1 MAEEVQSS
9 PIDMLFQEF
18 NQATRETDQIRDQ
31 IIQQLV
37 NSVPSINYDKDS
49 ARDIEVKMG
58 VIKTLDD
65 ILKSKESSKANKI
78 TTYLKRKDTENTENY
93 QEAVLAVLSNLDP
106 EQFRKGSVAVQDNVD
121 DQLEHQFEAS
131 GQVPIKPGETE
142 IDTPMAMEE
151 EA

>member
-1 MAEEVQSS
+1 MSEETQSS
-9 PIDMLFQEF
+9 PIDLLFNEF
-18 NQATRETDQIRDQ
+18 NQATHETDQIRDR

-37 NSVPSINYDKDS
+37 NSVPTIDYDKDS

-78 TTYLKRKDTENTENY
+78 TTYLKRKDTENTQNY
-93 QEAVLAVLSNLDP
+93 QEGVLAVLNSLDP
-106 EQFRKGSVAVQDNVD
+106 EQFRKGSVALQDNVD

-131 GQVPIKPGETE
+131 GQSPIKPGETE
-142 IDTPMAMEE
+142 IDTPMSVE

>member
-1 MAEEVQSS
+1 MADDTQSS

-18 NQATRETDQIRDQ
+18 NQATLETDKIREQ

-37 NSVPSINYDKDS
+37 NTIPTVDYKNDS

-93 QEAVLAVLSNLDP
+93 QEAVLAVLNNLDP
-106 EQFRKGSVAVQDNVD
+106 EQFRKGNVTIQDNVD
-121 DQLEHQFEAS
+121 DQLEQQFETS
-131 GQVPIKPGETE
+131 GQSPIKPGETE
-142 IDTPMAMEE
+142 IDAPVPNGEK
-151 EA
+151 

>member
-1 MAEEVQSS
+1 MSEEVQSS

-37 NSVPSINYDKDS
+37 NSVPSINYDQDS

-78 TTYLKRKDTENTENY
+78 TTYLKRKDTENTQNY
-93 QEAVLAVLSNLDP
+93 QEGVLAVLNSLDP
-106 EQFRKGSVAVQDNVD
+106 EQFRRGKVILQDDVD
-121 DQLEHQFEAS
+121 DQLKHQFESS
-131 GQVPIKPGETE
+131 GQSPIKPGETE

>member
-1 MAEEVQSS
+1 MADDTQSS

-18 NQATRETDQIRDQ
+18 NQATQETDKIRDQ

-37 NSVPSINYDKDS
+37 NSVPSIDYKSDS

-65 ILKSKESSKANKI
+65 ILKSKESSKVNKI

-93 QEAVLAVLSNLDP
+93 QEAVLAVLNNLDP
-106 EQFRKGSVAVQDNVD
+106 EQFRKGNVTIQDNVD
-121 DQLEHQFEAS
+121 DQLEQQFETS
-131 GQVPIKPGETE
+131 GQSPIKPGETE
-142 IDTPMAMEE
+142 IDALVPSEE
-151 EA
+151 E

>member
-1 MAEEVQSS
+1 MSEPSKVS
-9 PIDMLFQEF
+9 PLDTLFQEY
-18 NQATRETDQIRDQ
+18 NQATQDTDQIRDT

-37 NSVPSINYDKDS
+37 AQVPTIDYNKDS

-78 TTYLKRKDTENTENY
+78 TTYLKRKDTENTANY
-93 QEAVLAVLSNLDP
+93 QESVIAILNTLDP
-106 EQFRKGSVAVQDNVD
+106 EQFRKGSTVIDTDVD
-121 DQLEHQFEAS
+121 AQLEQQFQGS
-131 GQVPIKPGETE
+131 GQAPITRGETE
-142 IDTPMAMEE
+142 LDPINN

>member
-78 TTYLKRKDTENTENY
+78 TTYLKRKDTENTQNY
-93 QEAVLAVLSNLDP
+93 QEGVLAVLNSLDP
-106 EQFRKGSVAVQDNVD
+106 EQFRRGKVILQDDVD
-121 DQLEHQFEAS
+121 DQLKHQFESS
-131 GQVPIKPGETE
+131 GQSPIKPGETE

>member
-1 MAEEVQSS
+1 MAEEMQSS

-18 NQATRETDQIRDQ
+18 NQATQETDQIRDQ

-37 NSVPSINYDKDS
+37 GSVPKIDYERDS

-78 TTYLKRKDTENTENY
+78 TTYLKRKDTENTQNY
-93 QEAVLAVLSNLDP
+93 QEGVLAVLNSLDP
-106 EQFRKGSVAVQDNVD
+106 EQFRRGKVVLQDDVD
-121 DQLEHQFEAS
+121 DQLEHQFESS
-131 GQVPIKPGETE
+131 GQSPIKPGETE
-142 IDTPMAMEE
+142 IDVPIPNEE
-151 EA
+151 E

>member
-78 TTYLKRKDTENTENY
+78 TTYLKRKDTENTQNY
-93 QEAVLAVLSNLDP
+93 QEGVLAVLNSLDP
-106 EQFRKGSVAVQDNVD
+106 EQFRRGKVILQDDVD
-121 DQLEHQFEAS
+121 DQLKHQFESS
-131 GQVPIKPGETE
+131 GQSPIKPGETE
-142 IDTPMAMEE
+142 IDTPMTMEE

>member
-1 MAEEVQSS
+1 MSEPSKVS
-9 PIDMLFQEF
+9 PLDTLFQEY
-18 NQATRETDQIRDQ
+18 NQATQDTDQIRDT

-37 NSVPSINYDKDS
+37 AQVPTIDYNKDS

-78 TTYLKRKDTENTENY
+78 TTYLKRKDTENTANY
-93 QEAVLAVLSNLDP
+93 QESVIAILNTLDP
-106 EQFRKGSVAVQDNVD
+106 EQFRKGSTAIDTDVD
-121 DQLEHQFEAS
+121 AQLEQQFQES
-131 GQVPIKPGETE
+131 GQAPITRGETE
-142 IDTPMAMEE
+142 LDLINN

>member
-1 MAEEVQSS
+1 MSEPSKVS
-9 PIDMLFQEF
+9 PLDTLFQEY
-18 NQATRETDQIRDQ
+18 NQATQDTDQIRDT

-37 NSVPSINYDKDS
+37 AQVPTIDYNKDS

-78 TTYLKRKDTENTENY
+78 TTYLKRKDTENTANY
-93 QEAVLAVLSNLDP
+93 QESVIAILNTLDP
-106 EQFRKGSVAVQDNVD
+106 EQFRKGSTVIDTDVD
-121 DQLEHQFEAS
+121 AQLEQQFQDS
-131 GQVPIKPGETE
+131 GQTPITRGETE
-142 IDTPMAMEE
+142 LDPINN

>member
-1 MAEEVQSS
+1 MADDTQSS

-18 NQATRETDQIRDQ
+18 NQATLETDKIREQ

-37 NSVPSINYDKDS
+37 NNIPTVDYKNDS

-93 QEAVLAVLSNLDP
+93 QEAVLAVLNNLDP
-106 EQFRKGSVAVQDNVD
+106 EQFRKGNVTIQNNVD
-121 DQLEHQFEAS
+121 DQLEQQFEAS
-131 GQVPIKPGETE
+131 GQSPIKPGETE
-142 IDTPMAMEE
+142 IDALVSSEE
-151 EA
+151 E

>member
-1 MAEEVQSS
+1 MSEEVQSS

-37 NSVPSINYDKDS
+37 SSVPSINYEKDS

-65 ILKSKESSKANKI
+65 ILKSKESSKVNKI

-93 QEAVLAVLSNLDP
+93 QEAVLAVLNNLDP
-106 EQFRKGSVAVQDNVD
+106 EQFRKGSVALQDNVD

-131 GQVPIKPGETE
+131 GQSPIKPGETE
-142 IDTPMAMEE
+142 IDAPISVE

>member
-1 MAEEVQSS
+1 MSEPSKVS
-9 PIDMLFQEF
+9 PLDTLFQEY
-18 NQATRETDQIRDQ
+18 NQATQDTDQIRDT

-37 NSVPSINYDKDS
+37 AQVPTIDYNKDS

-78 TTYLKRKDTENTENY
+78 TTYLKRKDTENTANY
-93 QEAVLAVLSNLDP
+93 QESVIAILNTLDP
-106 EQFRKGSVAVQDNVD
+106 EQFRKGSTAIDTDVD
-121 DQLEHQFEAS
+121 AQLEQQFQDS
-131 GQVPIKPGETE
+131 GQSPITRGETE
-142 IDTPMAMEE
+142 LDPINN

>member
-1 MAEEVQSS
+1 MAEKVQSS

-78 TTYLKRKDTENTENY
+78 TTYLKRKDTENTQNY
-93 QEAVLAVLSNLDP
+93 QEGVLAVLNSLDP
-106 EQFRKGSVAVQDNVD
+106 EQFRRGKVTLQDDVD
-121 DQLEHQFEAS
+121 DQLKHQFESS
-131 GQVPIKPGETE
+131 GQSPIKPGETE
-142 IDTPMAMEE
+142 IDAPMAMEE

>member
-1 MAEEVQSS
+1 MSEPSKVS
-9 PIDMLFQEF
+9 PLDTLFQEY
-18 NQATRETDQIRDQ
+18 NQATQDTDQIRDT

-37 NSVPSINYDKDS
+37 AQVPTIDYNKDS

-78 TTYLKRKDTENTENY
+78 ATYLKRKDTENTANY
-93 QEAVLAVLSNLDP
+93 QESVIAILNTLDP
-106 EQFRKGSVAVQDNVD
+106 EQFRKGSTAIDTDVD
-121 DQLEHQFEAS
+121 AQLEQQFQES
-131 GQVPIKPGETE
+131 GQAPITRGETE
-142 IDTPMAMEE
+142 LDPINN

>member
-1 MAEEVQSS
+1 MSEEVQSS

-37 NSVPSINYDKDS
+37 RSVPSINYEKDS

-65 ILKSKESSKANKI
+65 ILKSKESSKVNKI

-93 QEAVLAVLSNLDP
+93 QEAVLAVLNNLDP
-106 EQFRKGSVAVQDNVD
+106 EQFRKGSVALQDNVD

-131 GQVPIKPGETE
+131 GQSPIKPGETE
-142 IDTPMAMEE
+142 IDAPVSVE

>member
-1 MAEEVQSS
+1 MSEPSKVS
-9 PIDMLFQEF
+9 PLDTLFQEY
-18 NQATRETDQIRDQ
+18 NQATQDTDQIRDT

-37 NSVPSINYDKDS
+37 AQVPTIDYNKDS

-78 TTYLKRKDTENTENY
+78 TTYLKRKDTENTANY
-93 QEAVLAVLSNLDP
+93 QESVIAILNTLDP
-106 EQFRKGSVAVQDNVD
+106 EQFRKGSTAIDTDVD
-121 DQLEHQFEAS
+121 AQLEQQFQDS
-131 GQVPIKPGETE
+131 GQTPITRGETE
-142 IDTPMAMEE
+142 LDPINN